1 MSRKNFRGVLKF
13 DLQKCVMHFFR
24 SDGNFFSGTIFLS
37 ETKLLFQ
44 NHFIS
49 HQIQVNSTSSFFLW
63 KNFKNSSLKKGNML
77 FHSTYS
83 VRKIQYSH
91 FFVKIHATFKLQ
103 PAFEDSKFWPKEFIY
118 WSRFSVCKNFNQ
130 SFVKKWQQ
138 FDNFVDS

>member
-1 MSRKNFRGVLKF
+1 MGI
-13 DLQKCVMHFFR
+13 
-24 SDGNFFSGTIFLS
+24 FFSGTIFLS

-91 FFVKIHATFKLQ
+91 FFCQDTRNFQIATDIRRQQILTKRINLRKPFFCPRILIN
-103 PAFEDSKFWPKEFIY
+103 PLSKNGNK
-118 WSRFSVCKNFNQ
+118 STT
-130 SFVKKWQQ
+130 
-138 FDNFVDS
+138 FVDS